1 MKRKSKTA
9 REIIKVASQDYL
21 PDLSIFA
28 TEGERVA
35 RLKQA
40 LTLLS
45 QADRTIVILYAETA
59 SLREVAKMLNV
70 SHTTIR
76 TELQRIRN
84 ELFRI
89 MNIKQ

>member
-1 MKRKSKTA
+1 MRRGSKTA
-9 REIIKVASQDYL
+9 REIIKTASPDYL
-21 PDLSIFA
+21 PDLSIFS
-28 TEGERVA
+28 TDCERVA
-35 RLKQA
+35 RLKRA
-40 LTLLS
+40 LTRLS

-76 TELQRIRN
+76 TELQRIRS
-84 ELFRI
+84 ELFKI

>member
-1 MKRKSKTA
+1 MRRGDKTA
-9 REIIKVASQDYL
+9 REIIKTASPDYL

-28 TEGERVA
+28 TDGERVA
-35 RLKQA
+35 MLKQA
-40 LTLLS
+40 LARLS

-76 TELQRIRN
+76 TELQRIRS
-84 ELFRI
+84 ELFKI
-89 MNIKQ
+89 MDIKQ